1 MISMIIPSYNRVREL
16 QRCMKSV
23 LTQYYDGL
31 EVIVIDDFSI
41 DSTREYLATLAVN
54 HPYIKVYLNDQNHG
68 VNYARNR
75 GIEIATKPFILFLDS
90 DDKLADGCLVKVK
103 SILEANPTVKHF
115 LFGIADREE
124 EFKILTTNTYIKYED
139 WLRGKVYGD
148 FTHVVSS
155 GILKKYMFFEQFRM
169 FEFLNWLRIKKESSP
184 QLLVPLVTTICER
197 NRSDSLTTSSK
208 LLSLPAIRLKFESE
222 QMYYSLYHEDLKR
235 YSPKALNLRLI
246 YTILLGIA
254 SNRRRESNSL
264 VKYAFSWHIRT
275 LGNVIMLLPSSLIKF
290 GIIYYSNFKKRG
302 G

>member
-1 MISMIIPSYNRVREL
+1 MISMIIPSYNRVRAL

-31 EVIVIDDFSI
+31 EVIVIDDFST

-54 HPYIKVYLNDQNHG
+54 HPYIKVYFNNQNHG

-90 DDKLADGCLVKVK
+90 DDKLADGCLVKIK

-124 EFKILTTNTYIKYED
+124 EFKILTTNTHIKYED

-155 GILKKYMFFEQFRM
+155 GILRKYMFFEQFRM

-184 QLLVPLVTTICER
+184 QMLVPLVTTICER

-254 SNRRRESNSL
+254 SNRRQESNLL
-264 VKYAFSWHIRT
+264 VKYASSWHIRT
-275 LGNVIMLLPSSLIKF
+275 LGNLIMLLPSSLIKF